1 MKKLKK
7 KIAAM
12 AMASTMILS
21 FAMPVCAAD
30 LTGQNTEAT
39 DTEVKNR
46 CHLYLNLATPKKV
59 AFPGNSN
66 DFIVTNDAFVNENAV
81 LVEKG
86 RGEAIN
92 MVLCILKNKINLL
105 EEYKKELSSIKYY
118 HDRAA
123 EKKYKTLGEWKEKL
137 DIIERKI
144 LIAENEVPMYQNM
157 YDLIKQDQSVLRM
170 YIEVEHARWNQAEKH
185 IKAFP
190 YMKYGNIWIGFAVKN
205 RYDWTVITYRE
216 EPVFKDVPETLFYEV
231 HI

>member
-1 MKKLKK
+1 MHFTVERGTD
-7 KIAAM
+7 IDVAM
-12 AMASTMILS
+12 RQIMDYLNEQKTL
-21 FAMPVCAAD
+21 
-30 LTGQNTEAT
+30 GY
-39 DTEVKNR
+39 TEVKNR

-157 YDLIKQDQSVLRM
+157 YDLIKQDQGVLRM

-185 IKAFP
+185 IKVFP
-190 YMKYGNIWIGFAVKN
+190 YMKYGDIWIGFAVKN

-231 HI
+231 HLN

>member
-1 MKKLKK
+1 MHFTVERGTD
-7 KIAAM
+7 IDVAM
-12 AMASTMILS
+12 RQIMDYLNEQKTL
-21 FAMPVCAAD
+21 
-30 LTGQNTEAT
+30 GYTEA
-39 DTEVKNR
+39 KNR

-86 RGEAIN
+86 RGKAIN

-105 EEYKKELSSIKYY
+105 EEYKKELSRIKYY

-123 EKKYKTLGEWKEKL
+123 EKKYKTFGKWKEKL

-157 YDLIKQDQSVLRM
+157 YDLIKQDQGVLRM

-185 IKAFP
+185 IKVFP
-190 YMKYGNIWIGFAVKN
+190 YMKYGDIWIEFAVKN

>member
-1 MKKLKK
+1 MHFTVERGTD
-7 KIAAM
+7 IDAAM
-12 AMASTMILS
+12 RQIMDYLNEQKTL
-21 FAMPVCAAD
+21 
-30 LTGQNTEAT
+30 GY
-39 DTEVKNR
+39 TEVKNR

-123 EKKYKTLGEWKEKL
+123 EKKYKTFGKWKEKL

-157 YDLIKQDQSVLRM
+157 YDLIKQDQGVLRM

-185 IKAFP
+185 IKVFP
-190 YMKYGNIWIGFAVKN
+190 YMKYGDVWIGFAVKN